1 MALIVYSI
9 LFSKFDLDTL
19 KYLFFIQNISESFTE
34 FEYFYV
40 AWSLAI
46 EEFFYLIFPLCLI
59 LLNKNKFINILL
71 LFIAFIYLIKVFYLI
86 FGVNEEFY
94 RIGTFLR
101 LDSIAFGAVI
111 RIFFKEIKNNFL
123 NLISVILISFSMIYF
138 EKNLINLENFKLFS
152 FVLLIQLIS
161 VNIIILFI
169 NFDKYITN
177 KIVKI
182 IFSLLSKQTYSI
194 YLFHFA
200 IIYLIKANN
209 LLLNTQS
216 LFVIYLI
223 SLFIFSTLFYYLFE
237 KIIIENRPNYTSKII
252 NT

>member
-1 MALIVYSI
+1 MDQNIEKGVFI
-9 LFSKFDLDTL
+9 LGVTSNVGAAE
-19 KYLFFIQNISESFTE
+19 IQN
-34 FEYFYV
+34 
-40 AWSLAI
+40 
-46 EEFFYLIFPLCLI
+46 
-59 LLNKNKFINILL
+59 
-71 LFIAFIYLIKVFYLI
+71 
-86 FGVNEEFY
+86 
-94 RIGTFLR
+94 
-101 LDSIAFGAVI
+101 
-111 RIFFKEIKNNFL
+111 NND
-123 NLISVILISFSMIYF
+123 NT
-138 EKNLINLENFKLFS
+138 
-152 FVLLIQLIS
+152 QQ
-161 VNIIILFI
+161 LFI

>member
-1 MALIVYSI
+1 MHVSHG
-9 LFSKFDLDTL
+9 
-19 KYLFFIQNISESFTE
+19 E
-34 FEYFYV
+34 
-40 AWSLAI
+40 
-46 EEFFYLIFPLCLI
+46 P
-59 LLNKNKFINILL
+59 
-71 LFIAFIYLIKVFYLI
+71 LI